1 MSGAVAEGTLA
12 ANEAA
17 NGTTAAIEVADLRK
31 TYAGRPVLRGL
42 SFRIGAGEIFALLG
56 PNGAGKTTTVEIIEG
71 YRRPDRGEVRV
82 LGVDPARA
90 GRAHRARVGLMLQ
103 GGGGIDPRMTAREVV
118 TLHARFHAE
127 PRNVDELLDQV
138 GLTGPTAGT
147 RYRRLSGGEK
157 QRVGL
162 ALALVGRPEVAILD
176 EPTAGMDVE
185 ARATTRELLA
195 GLRASGV
202 TIVLTSHDLA
212 DVERLADQIAILD
225 RGRIVALG
233 APQELTAASSPVLRF
248 RLSAPLTEPDRLEL
262 AAALGEVAGLGE
274 AGRDGVALEHD
285 RGAGWYRV
293 EGLAPTPSVVAML
306 ASWCDARGALIVEL
320 RTGGG
325 SLEERYLELIGTA
338 GDGTDEDIDDDTDE
352 PPVGTRGR
360 RRRRTR

>member
-1 MSGAVAEGTLA
+1 MNGAAVDGTLA
-12 ANEAA
+12 
-17 NGTTAAIEVADLRK
+17 TIEVDDLRK

-42 SFRIGAGEIFALLG
+42 SFRIGASEIFALLG

-127 PRNVDELLDQV
+127 PRSVDELLDQV
-138 GLTGPTAGT
+138 GLTGPTSGT

-202 TIVLTSHDLA
+202 TILLTSHDLA
-212 DVERLADQIAILD
+212 DVERLADRIAILD
-225 RGRIVALG
+225 RGRIVAIG
-233 APQELTAASSPVLRF
+233 APHELTAASSPVLRF

-262 AAALGEVAGLGE
+262 AAGLSEVAGLGE
-274 AGRDGVALEHD
+274 AGLGGAGRDGVALEHEP
-285 RGAGWYRV
+285 GAGWYRV

-306 ASWCDARGALIVEL
+306 ASWCEARGALIVEL

-338 GDGTDEDIDDDTDE
+338 GDGTDEDTDEDTDE
-352 PPVGTRGR
+352 ASAGTGGR
-360 RRRRTR
+360 RRRRAR